1 MQPINLVSKGMSST
15 QLQLP
20 NGASPEVRLWRPLHA
35 ELAVGLPSGQ
45 WVRREILDFGR
56 ESSQWILRPD
66 GSGAEASVR
75 FDGRGLLATLR
86 GPERADLDIDFM
98 VLPDCPAIPLWAIA
112 SGSQVEVSIWDH
124 FGRLAVPDVL
134 ARTCDAEDLRLEPGR
149 YLLQGSV
156 QRLSSVLLGI
166 GLDATPVRL
175 AHGQRAAG

>member
-1 MQPINLVSKGMSST
+1 MQPVILVSKGMSSM
-15 QLQLP
+15 QLQPP
-20 NGASPEVRLWRPLHA
+20 NGAIPEVQLWRPLHA

-75 FDGRGLLATLR
+75 FGGRGLLATLR

-98 VLPDCPAIPLWAIA
+98 VLPDCPAIPLWSIA

-166 GLDATPVRL
+166 GLNATLARA